1 MIPNPYIILAGVLIV
16 IASFGSGYYK
26 GYSNE
31 HEKFVAFQEQI
42 KAIAKTQEAKNE
54 SIAKQHELVTEGVK
68 NEYEAKLSAIHNAY
82 AVSLQYTDPRRTDV
96 PPVPVASARVIKIAS
111 DPEFVGR
118 CAETT
123 AQLVSLQD
131 WVKKQMNVK

>member
-1 MIPNPYIILAGVLIV
+1 MIPNPYMILGAVLAIIA
-16 IASFGSGYYK
+16 AFGSGYYK
-26 GYSNE
+26 GYSAE

-42 KAIAKTQEAKNE
+42 KSIAKAQEAKNE
-54 SIAKQHELVTEGVK
+54 SVVKQHELVTDGIK
-68 NEYEAKLSAIHNAY
+68 NEYEAKLAALRSYY
-82 AVSLQYTDPRRTDV
+82 AKRVQQPSSSSGNVSGISN
-96 PPVPVASARVIKIAS
+96 ASAAANGNTS

-131 WVKKQMNVK
+131 WIKKQMSVK